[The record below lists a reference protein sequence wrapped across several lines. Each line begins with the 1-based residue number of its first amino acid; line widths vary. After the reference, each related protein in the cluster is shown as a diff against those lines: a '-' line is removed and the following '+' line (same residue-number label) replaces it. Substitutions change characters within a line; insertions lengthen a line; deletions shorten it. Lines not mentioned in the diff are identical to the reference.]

1 MVTSSLPCRPWGSQ
15 INKSPSTL
23 IPIQKKKK
31 KKKLANACIKKK
43 KKKKHVAYAC
53 KYLFIV
59 NNKDVRII
67 VMILI
72 VDFEQ
77 VFPITN
83 NLRLGLF
90 YETMVEQGRTRKL
103 REILES

>member
-1 MVTSSLPCRPWGSQ
+1 MVTSSLPCKPWGSL
-15 INKSPSTL
+15 IKKNPSPLS
-23 IPIQKKKK
+23 PIQ
-31 KKKLANACIKKK
+31 KK
-43 KKKKHVAYAC
+43 KKKKHVAYVC

-103 REILES
+103 REIRES

>member
-31 KKKLANACIKKK
+31 KD
-43 KKKKHVAYAC
+43 VAYAC

-67 VMILI
+67 VMTLI

>member
-1 MVTSSLPCRPWGSQ
+1 M
-15 INKSPSTL
+15 
-23 IPIQKKKK
+23 
-31 KKKLANACIKKK
+31 
-43 KKKKHVAYAC
+43 HVAYAC

-90 YETMVEQGRTRKL
+90 YETMVEQGRTRNLEKYVRVNISRFFIFAL
-103 REILES
+103 RLNEFKKKIFNCFIVRTSY

>member
-1 MVTSSLPCRPWGSQ
+1 
-15 INKSPSTL
+15 
-23 IPIQKKKK
+23 
-31 KKKLANACIKKK
+31 
-43 KKKKHVAYAC
+43 
-53 KYLFIV
+53 
-59 NNKDVRII
+59 
-67 VMILI
+67 MILI

-103 REILES
+103 REIRES

>member
-1 MVTSSLPCRPWGSQ
+1 MT
-15 INKSPSTL
+15 
-23 IPIQKKKK
+23 
-31 KKKLANACIKKK
+31 
-43 KKKKHVAYAC
+43 
-53 KYLFIV
+53 
-59 NNKDVRII
+59 
-67 VMILI
+67 LI

>member
-1 MVTSSLPCRPWGSQ
+1 MVTSSLPCKPWGSQ
-15 INKSPSTL
+15 INKNPSTL
-23 IPIQKKKK
+23 IPIQ
-31 KKKLANACIKKK
+31 
-43 KKKKHVAYAC
+43 KKKHVAYAC

-103 REILES
+103 REIRES

>member
-23 IPIQKKKK
+23 IPIQ
-31 KKKLANACIKKK
+31 KKK

-103 REILES
+103 REIRQS